1 MTFPYRYK
9 DQLHMVSAFMKA
21 MGQPVSW
28 GWDADAEQLK
38 LGYKLVVEEVVE
50 LGGALTRLLHTR
62 SDTAVRENVVKELT
76 DLLYVCNWLAALIGI
91 DINDAFARVHLSNM
105 SKLGE
110 DGKPVLREDGK
121 VAKGPN
127 YRPPFLAPVVERVPV
142 TL

>member
-1 MTFPYRYK
+1 MTFTRHYK
-9 DQLHMVSAFMKA
+9 DQLHMVSTFMKA
-21 MGQPVSW
+21 MGQPVSQ
-28 GWDADAEQLK
+28 GWDTDVEQLK
-38 LGYKLVVEEVVE
+38 LGYKLIMEEAEE
-50 LGGALTRLLHTR
+50 LGVALSRLLCAR

-76 DLLYVCNWLAALIGI
+76 DLMYVCNWLVALIGV

-127 YRPPFLAPVVERVPV
+127 YQPPFLAPVVGRVPV

>member
-1 MTFPYRYK
+1 MTLPHQYK
-9 DQLHMVSAFMKA
+9 DQLHMVSTFMKA
-21 MGQPVSW
+21 MGQPVSR
-28 GWDADAEQLK
+28 GWDADVEQLK
-38 LGYKLVVEEVVE
+38 LGYRLIMEEVEE
-50 LGGALTRLLHTR
+50 LGDALSRLLCAR

-76 DLLYVCNWLAALIGI
+76 DLLYVCNWLAALIGV

-121 VAKGPN
+121 VAKGLN
-127 YRPPFLAPVVERVPV
+127 YRPPFLAPVAERVPV